1 METKEDAPRCDGSTP
16 KKPAHS
22 ENIMV
27 MNRIERKKSAPTESV
42 PCPERLMQ
50 TDAS

>member
-27 MNRIERKKSAPTESV
+27 MNRIERKKIGAHGVRPLSGTLNANG
-42 PCPERLMQ
+42 R
-50 TDAS
+50 